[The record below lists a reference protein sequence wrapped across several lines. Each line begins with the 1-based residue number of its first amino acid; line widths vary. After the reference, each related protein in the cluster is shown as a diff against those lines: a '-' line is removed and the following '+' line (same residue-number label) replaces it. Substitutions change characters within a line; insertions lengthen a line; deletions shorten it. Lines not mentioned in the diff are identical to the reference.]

1 MDRSRI
7 SNNFLFAKILVTIL
21 LLGFIGTQV
30 AYLNIIPLVI
40 GAIIYGL
47 FWLYV
52 YIALIKVEFDSSNL
66 YVKERGSD
74 LITIDLSV
82 VQGIYNIAGPARS
95 NQGKMTI
102 SYIQAG
108 KLRTVKFSPRILTGA
123 LDDFREMVKIKNPN
137 AEIDM
142 CWPYS

>member
-1 MDRSRI
+1 MERVRI
-7 SNNFLFAKILVTIL
+7 SNNFLFAKILATIL
-21 LLGFIGTQV
+21 LVGFIGIQA
-30 AYLNIIPLVI
+30 AYLNITPLVI
-40 GAIIYGL
+40 GVIIYGL

-52 YIALIKVEFDSSNL
+52 YAALINIEFDSSNL
-66 YVKERGSD
+66 YVKKRGGD
-74 LITIDLSV
+74 LITIDLSA
-82 VQGIYNIAGPARS
+82 VQGIYNIAAPARS

-108 KLRTVKFSPRILTGA
+108 KLLTVKFSPRILTGA
-123 LDDFREMVKIKNPN
+123 LDDFREMVKVKNPN

>member
-1 MDRSRI
+1 MERVRI
-7 SNNFLFAKILVTIL
+7 SNNFLFAKILATTL
-21 LLGFIGTQV
+21 FLGFIGIQV
-30 AYLNIIPLVI
+30 AYLDIKPLVI

-47 FWLYV
+47 FWLYT
-52 YIALIKVEFDSSNL
+52 YIAPVKVEFDPSNL

-82 VQGIYNIAGPARS
+82 VQGIYNIARPARS

-108 KLRTVKFSPRILTGA
+108 KLRKVKFSPRILTGA
-123 LDDFREMVKIKNPN
+123 LDDFRETVKVKNPN

>member
-1 MDRSRI
+1 MERVRI
-7 SNNFLFAKILVTIL
+7 SNSFLFAKILATIL
-21 LLGFIGTQV
+21 FLGFIGIQV
-30 AYLNIIPLVI
+30 VYLAIKPLVI
-40 GAIIYGL
+40 GAVIYGL
-47 FWLYV
+47 FWLYA
-52 YIALIKVEFDSSNL
+52 YFAPTNVEFDSSNL
-66 YVKERGSD
+66 YVKERGGD

-102 SYIQAG
+102 SYI
-108 KLRTVKFSPRILTGA
+108 PRILTGA
-123 LDDFREMVKIKNPN
+123 LDDFRELVKVKNPN

>member
-1 MDRSRI
+1 MERVRI
-7 SNNFLFAKILVTIL
+7 SNSFLFAKILATIL
-21 LLGFIGTQV
+21 FLGFIGIQV
-30 AYLNIIPLVI
+30 VYLAIKPLVI
-40 GAIIYGL
+40 GAVIYGL
-47 FWLYV
+47 FWLYA
-52 YIALIKVEFDSSNL
+52 YFAPTNVEFDSSNL
-66 YVKERGSD
+66 YVKERGGD

-108 KLRTVKFSPRILTGA
+108 KLRKVKFSPRILTGA
-123 LDDFREMVKIKNPN
+123 LDDFRELVKVKNPN